1 MPDAAKAKSLRWRDV
16 SPLTE
21 LSVVIKSNRQL
32 TSEQFSTT
40 CTAGCTYSSV
50 GRRGLSLEGT
60 AHQGGGYTANLNLGF
75 HFYREEP
82 LIIS

>member
-1 MPDAAKAKSLRWRDV
+1 MLRESGVWRGDV
-16 SPLTE
+16 SPLTN
-21 LSVVIKSNRQL
+21 LSVVINSNWQL

-50 GRRGLSLEGT
+50 ERKGLAREGT
-60 AHQGGGYTANLNLGF
+60 AHQGGGYTTNLNLGF